1 MIYLDYSATTPMSEH
16 ALQVYTQVARNYFG
30 NANSLHDYGD
40 ASNQLLASSR
50 SEIASLIN
58 GEPHGIYFTSGGS
71 ESNYLSLLSL
81 LSQPKQGKNHLI
93 TTEIEHPSVLNTFEL
108 LKKQGFSI
116 SYVPVNEYGQVPLSA
131 LNNVVTEKTI
141 LVSIGHANA
150 ELGTIQNIV
159 EIGRFLSEKN
169 ILFHSDCVQSFGKIN
184 IDVKQA
190 KLSCITMSAHKIYG
204 PKGVG
209 AVYIAPSLHWKPI
222 VPNGTHE
229 SGFRQGTLNVP
240 GISAFA
246 VAARDRKSIMEDEAR
261 RLKGLQ
267 QKFLT
272 KMDSK
277 NIILEGH
284 PTHRLPHHLALR
296 IKGIEGQYVM
306 LECNRRGI
314 AISTGS
320 ACKVGETA
328 PANSMVATGKTQEE
342 AYEFIRLTMGQS
354 TTEAEIEKTV
364 ATLHDIIQQFYS

>member
-16 ALQVYTQVARNYFG
+16 ALQVYTKVAKDYFG
-30 NANSLHDYGD
+30 NANSLHDYGET
-40 ASNQLLASSR
+40 SNQLVTSSR

-58 GEPHGIYFTSGGS
+58 GEPRGIYFTSGGS

-81 LSQPKQGKNHLI
+81 ISHAKEGKNHLI
-93 TTEIEHPSVLNTFEL
+93 TTQIEHPSVLNTFQL
-108 LKKQGFSI
+108 LEKQGFSI
-116 SYVPVNEYGQVPLSA
+116 SYVPVNEYGQVHLSD
-131 LNNVVTEKTI
+131 LKKLVNEKTI

-159 EIGRFLSEKN
+159 EIGNFLFEKN

-190 KLSCITMSAHKIYG
+190 KLTCITMSAHKIYG

-209 AVYIAPSLHWKPI
+209 SVYIDPSLHWKPV

-240 GISAFA
+240 GIAAFA
-246 VAARDRKSIMEDEAR
+246 VATRDRKRIMGEEAR
-261 RLKGLQ
+261 RLKELQ
-267 QKFLT
+267 QKFLAE
-272 KMDSK
+272 MNSK

-284 PTHRLPHHLALR
+284 PTLRLPHHLALR

-328 PANSMVATGKTQEE
+328 PANSMVATGKSQEE

-354 TTEAEIEKTV
+354 TTEAEIVKTV
-364 ATLHDIIQQFYS
+364 AALHDIIQQFYS